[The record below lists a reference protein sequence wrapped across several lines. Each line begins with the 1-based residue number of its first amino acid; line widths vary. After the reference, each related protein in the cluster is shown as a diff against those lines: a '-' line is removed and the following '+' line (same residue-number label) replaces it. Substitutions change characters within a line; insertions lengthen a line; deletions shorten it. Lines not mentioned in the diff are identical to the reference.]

1 MSSAAKTLDANDS
14 RLTPFEG
21 GGKLF
26 TVGLVLGV
34 IGLGGAAGVGATQGD
49 HWVGFFH
56 SYLVAFCYFLAI
68 ALGGLFFVTLQH
80 LTRAGWSVT
89 VRRIAELMAG
99 ALPWLGV
106 LSLPI
111 VIPTVMGNHAL
122 YEWADATIRAN
133 DHILHHKEPYLNNT
147 FFLVRMVVFFG
158 FWSLLARFFLKN
170 STAQDTSGDAALTSK
185 QERIAPVS
193 MLLFALTISYG
204 AIDLIMSLMPHWFS
218 TIIGV
223 YYFAGAVMSSM
234 ATIILISKYLQSK
247 GKLKG
252 IITVEHYHDLG
263 KLMFAFT
270 FFWAY
275 IAFSQFMLIWYANMP
290 EGTMFYAPRQEGQ
303 WVTFSVLLLFGHFI
317 IPFIG
322 VMSRHAKRKTGIL
335 AFWAVWLLGAHY
347 LDMFYMIKP
356 TLIAIHGMAPGQLH
370 LSLTDP
376 LCWIG
381 MLGFFVAAVGSGMK
395 KHRLVPVK
403 DPRLSEALAFENY

>member
-1 MSSAAKTLDANDS
+1 MSSSPKTLDANDA

-26 TVGLVLGV
+26 TMGLGLGVVGL
-34 IGLGGAAGVGATQGD
+34 GAAAGIGATQHD
-49 HWVGFFH
+49 HFVGFFH

-68 ALGGLFFVTLQH
+68 ALGGLWFVTLQH

-89 VRRIAELMAG
+89 VRRIAEFMAS
-99 ALPWLGV
+99 ALPWLAV

-122 YEWADATIRAN
+122 YEWADASIRAK
-133 DHILHHKEPYLNNT
+133 DHVLEHKEPYLNNT

-158 FWSLLARFFLKN
+158 FWALLSRFFLKN
-170 STAQDTSGDAALTSK
+170 STAQDSSGEHKLTNK
-185 QERIAPVS
+185 MERVAPVG
-193 MLLFALTISYG
+193 MLLFALTISYA

-234 ATIILISKYLQSK
+234 ATIILIAKYLQSK
-247 GKLKG
+247 GKLSG
-252 IITVEHYHDLG
+252 LVTVEHYHDLG

-290 EGTMFYAPRQEGQ
+290 EGTMFYQPRQEGQ
-303 WVTFSVLLLFGHFI
+303 WATLSIILLFGHFI
-317 IPFIG
+317 IPFVG

-335 AFWAVWLLGAHY
+335 AFWAIWLLAAHY
-347 LDMFYMIKP
+347 IDMFYMVKP
-356 TLIAIHGMAPGQLH
+356 TLIAIHGMEAGQLH
-370 LSLTDP
+370 FSLTDP
-376 LCWIG
+376 LAWIG
-381 MLGFFVAAVGSGMK
+381 MLGFFVAAIGAAMK
-395 KHRLVPVK
+395 KHNLVPVK
-403 DPRLSEALAFENY
+403 DPRVGEALAFENY